1 MRRTI
6 AILALTLAAACNEK
20 SRIADK
26 VEERAD
32 ERADAMEEAS
42 RSMTNALQQNVVE
55 QQARTVRQAGE
66 ERAEA
71 IRESGLDA
79 GDLSNAQKAKLVS
92 GDQGTLGKNAR

>member
-6 AILALTLAAACNEK
+6 AILALALGSACSEK
-20 SRIADK
+20 EEIAEQ

-32 ERADAMEEAS
+32 SRADAMEEAG

-55 QQARTVRQAGE
+55 QQARTVREAGE

-71 IRESGLDA
+71 IRESELDPNALTDAQKNRLVA
-79 GDLSNAQKAKLVS
+79 GDP
-92 GDQGTLGKNAR
+92 GTPVKNAR